1 MFEQFGL
8 NDVDMEY
15 TDFSIKKKK
24 EFEEYYWPLFENKNP
39 NVPKSKWVMLV
50 AAKWREFEILR
61 KDREAG
67 LEEEDDK
74 VKVPLIKSG
83 RKSTGSGTKRKSKLK
98 IKLGHKKN
106 GSDRE
111 EGEKHIED
119 SDEEF
124 EKMFKK
130 SGNSPIERT
139 QKSPNLCNIF
149 VFVGH

>member
-1 MFEQFGL
+1 MWTWSKK
-8 NDVDMEY
+8 N
-15 TDFSIKKKK
+15 FSIKKKK

-130 SGNSPIERT
+130 MKIGKPKTTLPRDQSDQT
-139 QKSPNLCNIF
+139 QAMMQW
-149 VFVGH
+149 